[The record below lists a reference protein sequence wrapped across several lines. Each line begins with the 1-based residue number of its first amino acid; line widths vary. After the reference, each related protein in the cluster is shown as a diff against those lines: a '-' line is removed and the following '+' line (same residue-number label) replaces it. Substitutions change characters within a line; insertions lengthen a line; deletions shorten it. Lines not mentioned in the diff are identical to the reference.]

1 MSISID
7 QARTLDAVV
16 RCGSFAA
23 AARQL
28 HKSNP
33 AVVYALKTMEEEAG
47 LQLLDRSG
55 YRTALTPAGEKIW
68 QECRRLLRVSGD
80 LEQTCQDLQ
89 AGRLPALTVVY
100 DGLLP
105 FAAILDALE
114 GSMAEV
120 PGPFR
125 LRILEDFG
133 SGVPDRFQEEE
144 ARMMLTVA
152 GTGDLP
158 LLRRALPPC
167 RALLVTGRGHP
178 LAADNPP
185 AGTAA
190 LEAHTMLQAGS
201 GADDLPTAVLQPGR
215 VMQLPGFHALRQALL
230 RGCGFGWMP
239 EALVRQAGDQLQIL
253 HWEGDH
259 EVELQPVLWFRDEP
273 LLKEMAGVMVR
284 HLADGWQ
291 TT

>member
-1 MSISID
+1 M
-7 QARTLDAVV
+7 R
-16 RCGSFAA
+16 
-23 AARQL
+23 
-28 HKSNP
+28 
-33 AVVYALKTMEEEAG
+33 
-47 LQLLDRSG
+47 
-55 YRTALTPAGEKIW
+55 GEI
-68 QECRRLLRVSGD
+68 QREPS
-80 LEQTCQDLQ
+80 
-89 AGRLPALTVVY
+89 
-100 DGLLP
+100 
-105 FAAILDALE
+105 
-114 GSMAEV
+114 
-120 PGPFR
+120 
-125 LRILEDFG
+125 
-133 SGVPDRFQEEE
+133 
-144 ARMMLTVA
+144 
-152 GTGDLP
+152 
-158 LLRRALPPC
+158 
-167 RALLVTGRGHP
+167 
-178 LAADNPP
+178 ADNPP